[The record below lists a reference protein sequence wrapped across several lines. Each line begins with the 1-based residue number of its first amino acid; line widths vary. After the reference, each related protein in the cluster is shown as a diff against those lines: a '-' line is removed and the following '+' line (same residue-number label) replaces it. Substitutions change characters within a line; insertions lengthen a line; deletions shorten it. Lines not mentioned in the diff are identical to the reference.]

1 MSEDNKKRKIIEIY
15 VTENKDIDNILFE
28 FEKIEDTEAANAIMN
43 KLLMMFSNHKDVEV
57 EYE

>member
-1 MSEDNKKRKIIEIY
+1 MEEDNKKRKIIEIY
-15 VTENKDIDNILFE
+15 VTENKDTGNKLFE

-43 KLLMMFSNHKDVEV
+43 KILMMFSNHKDVEV